1 MKQKEELVNGL
12 SRKIILVTGASR
24 GIGRAIAI
32 DLANCGA
39 VIAVHYNQNVKE
51 AKNTLSLLKS
61 NEHFLVQGDFSDPHS
76 AQKVISEV
84 ESKARKIDILINNAG
99 IFYETDFEKINYAEW
114 QATWERTIQTNLLS
128 PVNLSFL
135 AAQSM
140 IKSGGGKIINITS
153 RGAYRGEPN
162 APYYGSSKA
171 GLNSFS
177 QSMAKKLAPHNIF
190 VYAIAPGFVDTDMA
204 SSYLEGELGKEI
216 RSQSPLNRVA
226 RSEEIA
232 SLVTYLCGD
241 NTEYMTGSV
250 IDINGASYLR

>member
-1 MKQKEELVNGL
+1 MADL
-12 SRKIILVTGASR
+12 SGKTILVTGASR

-32 DLANCGA
+32 DLANSGA
-39 VIAVHYNQNVKE
+39 VIAVHYNQNTNE
-51 AKNTLSLLKS
+51 AKTTLGLLKS
-61 NEHFLVQGDFSDPHS
+61 NEHFLVQGDFSES
-76 AQKVISEV
+76 QNALKVISEV
-84 ESKARKIDILINNAG
+84 ESKAGKLDILINNAG
-99 IFYETDFEKINYAEW
+99 IYYETDFETISYEEW
-114 QATWERTIQTNLLS
+114 QKTWQDTINTNLMS

-135 AAQSM
+135 AAKSM

-162 APYYGSSKA
+162 ASYYGASKA

-204 SSYLEGELGKEI
+204 SLYLQGKMGEEI

-232 SLVTYLCGD
+232 SLVTYLCSET
-241 NTEYMTGSV
+241 TEYMTGSV

>member
-1 MKQKEELVNGL
+1 MNDLNG
-12 SRKIILVTGASR
+12 KIILVTGGSR

-39 VIAVHYNQNVKE
+39 IIAVHYNQNSTE
-51 AKNTLSLLKS
+51 AKKTLGLLKS
-61 NEHFLVQGDFSDPHS
+61 NEHFLVQGNFSDSPS
-76 AQKVISEV
+76 PEKVISEV
-84 ESKARKIDILINNAG
+84 VQKAGKLDILINNAA
-99 IFYETDFEKINYAEW
+99 IFYETDFDKISYEEW
-114 QATWERTIQTNLLS
+114 QQTWQDTINTNLIS

-135 AAQSM
+135 AAKSM
-140 IKSGGGKIINITS
+140 VKTGGGKIINITS

-162 APYYGSSKA
+162 ASYYGASKA

-177 QSMAKKLAPHNIF
+177 QSMAKKLGPYNIF

-204 SSYLEGELGKEI
+204 SSYLEGEQGKEI
-216 RSQSPLNRVA
+216 RAQSPLNRVA

>member
-1 MKQKEELVNGL
+1 MQNLNG
-12 SRKIILVTGASR
+12 KIILVTGASR

-32 DLANCGA
+32 DLANQGA
-39 VIAVHYNQNVKE
+39 IIAVHYNQNSQE
-51 AKNTLSLLKS
+51 ARNTLSHLKS
-61 NEHFLVQGDFSDPHS
+61 NDHFLVQGDFSDPQC
-76 AQKVISEV
+76 AEKVIQEV
-84 ESKARKIDILINNAG
+84 ESKAGKIDCIINNAG
-99 IFYETDFEKINYAEW
+99 IFYEIDFDKIDFTDWQKKWTDTIN
-114 QATWERTIQTNLLS
+114 TNLLS

-135 AAQSM
+135 AAKSM
-140 IKSGGGKIINITS
+140 QKYGGGKIINITS

-162 APYYGSSKA
+162 APYYGASKA

-177 QSMAKKLAPHNIF
+177 QSMAKALAQYNIF

-204 SSYLEGELGKEI
+204 SPYLDGEKGDAI

-226 RSEEIA
+226 NSEEIA

-241 NTEYMTGSV
+241 NTEYLTGSV

>member
-1 MKQKEELVNGL
+1 MTGL
-12 SRKIILVTGASR
+12 SGKIILVTGASR

-32 DLANCGA
+32 DLANSGA
-39 VIAVHYNQNVKE
+39 VIAVHYNQNSDE
-51 AKNTLSLLKS
+51 ARTTLGLLKS
-61 NEHFLVQGDFSDPHS
+61 NEHFLVQGDFSDSQS
-76 AQKVISEV
+76 ALKVITEV
-84 ESKARKIDILINNAG
+84 ESKAKRLDVLVNNAG
-99 IFYETDFEKINYAEW
+99 IFYETDFKNISYKEW
-114 QATWERTIQTNLLS
+114 QDTWEETLQTNLIS

-135 AAQSM
+135 AAKSM
-140 IKSGGGKIINITS
+140 IKSGGGKIISITS

-162 APYYGSSKA
+162 ASYYGASKA

-204 SSYLEGELGKEI
+204 SSYLEGEQGKEI
-216 RSQSPLNRVA
+216 RAQSPLNRVA

>member
-1 MKQKEELVNGL
+1 LNSLNG
-12 SRKIILVTGASR
+12 KIVLVTGASR
-24 GIGRAIAI
+24 GIGRAIAF
-32 DLANCGA
+32 DLAENGA

-51 AKNTLSLLKS
+51 AKNTLNLLKS
-61 NEHFLVQGDFSDPHS
+61 NEHFLVQGNFSDSQS

-84 ESKARKIDILINNAG
+84 ESKAGRIDVLVNNAG
-99 IFYETDFEKINYAEW
+99 IFHETDFEKISYEEW
-114 QATWERTIQTNLLS
+114 QTTWERTIQTNLLS

-135 AAQSM
+135 AAKSM

-204 SSYLEGELGKEI
+204 SPFLEGEMGKTI
-216 RSQSPLNRVA
+216 RAQSPLNRAA
-226 RSEEIA
+226 RSEEIS
-232 SLVTYLCGD
+232 SLVTYICSD
-241 NTEYMTGSV
+241 NTEYLTGSV